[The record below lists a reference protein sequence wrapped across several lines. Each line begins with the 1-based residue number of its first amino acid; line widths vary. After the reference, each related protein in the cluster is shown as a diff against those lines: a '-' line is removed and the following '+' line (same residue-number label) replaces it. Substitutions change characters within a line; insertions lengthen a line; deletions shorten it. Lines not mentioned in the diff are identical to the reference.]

1 MAVTPLAATEPS
13 RARAHTTVSTD
24 APSPAYSI
32 WARRRD
38 VTLTLFLWLVL
49 AVAGLWVATALLRP
63 LLIVALAALLA
74 YAISPAVRLLSRVV
88 PLPAAIVLVYLALVG
103 LVGGVGYLFVAN
115 ATTELAALADQITR
129 LLRPP
134 SSGAPTPLVQQLE
147 QFGLSQRQIQD
158 LSQRAA
164 GQLQSAAEHALPL
177 LGGVVTGLLAALLDA
192 VLVLVLSLYFLV
204 AGPQIVSW
212 LGRSA
217 PIVQRERVA
226 GTLAAV
232 QRVLGGY
239 LRGQLALSALVGTL
253 VGGGMYVLQVPYAV
267 LLGLL
272 AFLLEFIPTLGTL
285 LSGVICVLVALT
297 HGWVLALIVLGYFV
311 LIHLLEGY
319 VVAPRVLAKAVGLHP
334 AVSLIALLVGA
345 ELLGVWG
352 ALFAAPVAGLLQVLL
367 TTLWRG
373 WRQGHPI
380 QYPSQ
385 YPSASLASQEV
396 TEEDAARGAPLVP
409 VSPVFPTPPTAGA
422 LVAAASP
429 LTGSGVGVGASTTG
443 STTR

>member
-1 MAVTPLAATEPS
+1 MSDTPLAVTEPT
-13 RARAHTTVSTD
+13 RAREGVRTAASADPV
-24 APSPAYSI
+24 SPAYSI

-38 VTLTLFLWLVL
+38 ITLTLFLWLVL

-74 YAISPAVRLLSRVV
+74 YAVSPAVRLLSRLV
-88 PLPAAIVLVYLALVG
+88 PLPAAIALVYLALVG
-103 LVGGVGYLFVAN
+103 LVGGVGYLFIAN

-134 SSGAPTPLVQQLE
+134 SAGAPTPLVQQLE
-147 QFGLSQRQIQD
+147 RFGLSQRQIQD

-177 LGGVVTGLLAALLDA
+177 LGSVVTGLLAALLDA

-217 PIVQRERVA
+217 PIVQRARVT

-239 LRGQLALSALVGTL
+239 LRGQLALSTLVGTL

-285 LSGVICVLVALT
+285 LSGVMCVLVALT

-311 LIHLLEGY
+311 LIHILEGY
-319 VVAPRVLAKAVGLHP
+319 IVAPRVLAKAVGLHP

-373 WRQGHPI
+373 WRQEHPI
-380 QYPSQ
+380 QYPQ
-385 YPSASLASQEV
+385 EVAEEDVTPVVAGVATTPSAPSNN
-396 TEEDAARGAPLVP
+396 GAP
-409 VSPVFPTPPTAGA
+409 
-422 LVAAASP
+422 AASP
-429 LTGSGVGVGASTTG
+429 GS
-443 STTR
+443 

>member
-1 MAVTPLAATEPS
+1 MIVTPYAATESS
-13 RARAHTTVSTD
+13 RARAYTAVSIAPLADPTD
-24 APSPAYSI
+24 ALSPTSPVSPASPT

-74 YAISPAVRLLSRVV
+74 YASSPAVRLLARVV

-103 LVGGVGYLFVAN
+103 LAGGVGYLFVAN

-217 PIVQRERVA
+217 PIVQRARVT

-232 QRVLGGY
+232 QRMLGG
-239 LRGQLALSALVGTL
+239 
-253 VGGGMYVLQVPYAV
+253 
-267 LLGLL
+267 
-272 AFLLEFIPTLGTL
+272 
-285 LSGVICVLVALT
+285 IC
-297 HGWVLALIVLGYFV
+297 
-311 LIHLLEGY
+311 
-319 VVAPRVLAKAVGLHP
+319 
-334 AVSLIALLVGA
+334 
-345 ELLGVWG
+345 
-352 ALFAAPVAGLLQVLL
+352 
-367 TTLWRG
+367 
-373 WRQGHPI
+373 
-380 QYPSQ
+380 
-385 YPSASLASQEV
+385 
-396 TEEDAARGAPLVP
+396 
-409 VSPVFPTPPTAGA
+409 
-422 LVAAASP
+422 AASSP
-429 LTGSGVGVGASTTG
+429 SPRS
-443 STTR
+443 